1 MHDVIVI
8 GGGHNGLVCAVLLAR
23 AGRRVLV
30 LEQAPRLGGAVF
42 SDEVTLPGVVHD
54 LFSTNQNTFRG
65 GPVWGQLGA
74 DLERLGL
81 RYAHTDAPYSNVFP
95 GGRSLR
101 VYGDPART
109 LAGLREHHGADAD
122 GWAELHGLFRRYSP
136 AIFQCL
142 GTPLPSGQAVSWAL
156 RTLHDLG
163 PSGALRLAQ
172 LLLGSTRDLGEA
184 YLETPEARAV
194 IACWGMHLDFGPDV
208 SGGAMI
214 PFVEAFGDM
223 EAGMSIVE
231 GGASR
236 MIDALS
242 SLLGEHGG
250 EVRTGAD
257 VTRIRVEGGRARGV
271 DLASGETLDAAEAVI
286 ASVTPTALYGQ
297 LLRDASV
304 PAVVSRGASRYVYG
318 PGTMMLHL
326 ALSDRAP
333 WTAGEELQ
341 RFAYVHIG
349 PYVEDLA
356 DTYTA
361 ARNALLPR
369 DPMIVVGQTS
379 TVDPTRAPEGTH
391 VLWVQVRALP
401 ARIRGDAAG
410 EITADTWATA
420 GEPYAERVMAKLERY
435 APGLGDLVQARALFT
450 PADIERHDPNLVGGD
465 SVSGSHHLRQNFL
478 LRPLPGLSR
487 YSTPF
492 DGLFMT
498 GASTWPGGG
507 VTGIPGMLAAQRVL
521 EGNPLRRRVARGAA
535 AAAGFVASR
544 AGRPHA

>member
-8 GGGHNGLVCAVLLAR
+8 GGGHNGLVCAILLAR
-23 AGRRVLV
+23 EGRRVLV
-30 LEQAPRLGGAVF
+30 LEQAPRPGGAVF
-42 SDEVTLPGVVHD
+42 SDEVTVPGAVHD

-65 GPVWGQLGA
+65 GPVWARIGA

-95 GGRSLR
+95 GGRSLK
-101 VYGDPART
+101 VYGDPQRT
-109 LAGLREHHGADAD
+109 LAGLREHAVADAD
-122 GWAELHGLFRRYSP
+122 GWAELHGLFGRYAP
-136 AIFQCL
+136 TIFKGL
-142 GTPLPSGQAVSWAL
+142 GTPLPSWQAAGWAAGAL
-156 RTLHDLG
+156 KELG

-172 LLLGSTRDLGEA
+172 LLLASTRDLGDA
-184 YLETPEARAV
+184 YLSTPEARALM
-194 IACWGMHLDFGPDV
+194 ACWGLHLDFGPDV

-214 PFVEAFGDM
+214 PFVESFADM

-236 MIDALS
+236 LIDALCA
-242 SLLGEHGG
+242 LLAEHGG
-250 EVRTGAD
+250 EVRTGVD
-257 VTRIRVEGGRARGV
+257 VARIRVEGGRARGV
-271 DLASGETLDAAEAVI
+271 ELASGEPIDAAEAIV
-286 ASVTPTALYGQ
+286 ASVTPTALYGR
-297 LLRDASV
+297 LLSDAPV
-304 PAVVSRGASRYVYG
+304 PEAVRRAAGRFTYG

-326 ALSDRAP
+326 ALSDRVP
-333 WTAGEELQ
+333 WEAGEELQ

-361 ARNALLPR
+361 ARNGLLPR
-369 DPMIVVGQTS
+369 DPMLVVGQTS

-401 ARIRGDAAG
+401 AQIRGDAAG
-410 EITADTWATA
+410 EIAERSWAAA

-435 APGLGDLVQARALFT
+435 APGLGGLVRARAVLT
-450 PADIERHDPNLVGGD
+450 PADLERRNPNLVGGD
-465 SVSGSHHLRQNFL
+465 CISGSHHLRQNFL
-478 LRPLPGLSR
+478 WRPLPGLSR
-487 YSTPF
+487 YATPF

-507 VTGIPGMLAAQRVL
+507 VTGIPGMLAAEQVL
-521 EGNPLRRRVARGAA
+521 RGCPPRRRVARRAA
-535 AAAGFVASR
+535 AA
-544 AGRPHA
+544 

>member
-54 LFSTNQNTFRG
+54 LYSTNQNTFRG
-65 GPVWGQLGA
+65 GPVWAQLGP

-81 RYAHTDAPYSNVFP
+81 RYAHSDAPYANAFP
-95 GGRSLR
+95 GGRSLL
-101 VYGDPART
+101 VYGDPERT
-109 LAGLREHHGADAD
+109 LAGLRRHDAGDAD
-122 GWAELHGLFRRYSP
+122 GWAELHGLFRRFSP
-136 AIFQCL
+136 AIFEGL
-142 GTPLPSGQAVSWAL
+142 GTPLPSGQAARWAL
-156 RTLHDLG
+156 STLRDLKPAG
-163 PSGALRLAQ
+163 VLSLAQ
-172 LLLGSTRDLGEA
+172 LLLASTRELGDA
-184 YLETPEARAV
+184 YLQTPEAKALM
-194 IACWGMHLDFGPDV
+194 ACWGLHLDFGPDV

-214 PFVEAFGDM
+214 PFVESFADM

-236 MIDALS
+236 LIDALAA
-242 SLLGEHGG
+242 LLREHGG
-250 EVRTGAD
+250 EARTGAEAA
-257 VTRIRVEGGRARGV
+257 RIRVEGGRARGV
-271 DLASGETLDAAEAVI
+271 QLASGETLDAAEAVV
-286 ASVTPTALYGQ
+286 ASVTPTALYGR
-297 LLRDASV
+297 LLDGAAV
-304 PAVVSRGASRYVYG
+304 PPAVGRAAARYAYG

-326 ALSDRAP
+326 ALSERVP
-333 WTAGEELQ
+333 WAAGEELQ

-361 ARNALLPR
+361 ARNGLLPR
-369 DPMIVVGQTS
+369 DPMLVVGQTS
-379 TVDPTRAPEGTH
+379 TVDQTRAPEGTH

-435 APGLGDLVQARALFT
+435 APGLAGIVEGRAVFT
-450 PADIERHDPNLVGGD
+450 PADLERHDPNLVGGD
-465 SVSGSHHLRQNFL
+465 SISGSHHLRQNL
-478 LRPLPGLSR
+478 LWRPIPGLSR
-487 YSTPF
+487 YATPF
-492 DGLFMT
+492 EGLFMT

-521 EGNPLRRRVARGAA
+521 EGMPLRRRVARGAA
-535 AAAGFVASR
+535 AI
-544 AGRPHA
+544 AGRATARHVR